1 MTVPT
6 VTEMTKTVADHGYSL
21 GDLYAICLAYELESV
36 DEAIKRVYQGLQYT
50 LVLQELEERS
60 YDVLIG

>member
-6 VTEMTKTVADHGYSL
+6 VTEMTKVVADHGYSL
-21 GDLYAICLAYELESV
+21 GDLYAICLSYELESV
-36 DEAIKRVYQGLQYT
+36 DEAIKKVYQGLQYT

-60 YDVLIG
+60 YNALIG